1 MSFISLGFLVFLV
14 ISVFIYYLIPKKYQ
28 WIWLLTISY
37 FFYLCSG
44 IKTVFFIIFTTI
56 TTFLGGIALSNIH
69 IKRNEYF
76 SKHKSE
82 MSSDDKKEYKKV
94 TKKKKRRT
102 LILILI
108 ANFGVWAILKYT
120 GFAIDNLNVVLK
132 EFLHLENTV
141 QRIDF
146 ILPMGISFYT
156 FQAMGYI
163 IDVYQGKYEADKNIF
178 KFALF
183 VSFFPQI
190 LQGPIGRYNKL
201 AHQFFEKHSFDW
213 VRIQHGVQLI
223 AWGFFKKMVL
233 ADRAATVADCAF
245 QYVHLY
251 SDIPMMYGVLMYAV
265 QVYADFA
272 GAMDIVVGAAELFDI
287 QLEANFRQPMFAVS
301 ISDFWHRW
309 HITLGTWMKDYIF
322 YPFSL
327 SKVMNKF
334 GKFARKLFGNTVGR
348 ILPICIANLL
358 IFFIVGIWHGPEWKY
373 IAYGMYNGLLISLT
387 NLLEPLYPKMFQ
399 LTHIN
404 PNTKVWKCIKI
415 FRTFLLFYIS
425 LYFERAVSVYASF
438 IMLRN
443 SITGFTFSALSDGSL
458 ESLGLGV
465 KGALILLVGC
475 SAWFIVSV
483 LKEKGINV
491 REAIDR
497 KPFIIRWAIYIAL
510 VLAIPCLGKISETQ
524 GGFMYAQF

>member
-14 ISVFIYYLIPKKYQ
+14 ISIIVYYLIPKKYQ
-28 WIWLLTISY
+28 WIWLLMISY

-82 MSSDDKKEYKKV
+82 MSSDEKKEYKKF
-94 TKKKKRRT
+94 TKKKKRCT

-108 ANFGVWAILKYT
+108 ANFGVWAVLKYT
-120 GFAIDNLNVVLK
+120 GFAIDNLNVILK
-132 EFLHLENTV
+132 EFLHLESTIN
-141 QRIDF
+141 RIDF

-163 IDVYQGKYEADKNIF
+163 IDVYQGKYEADKNVL

-213 VRIQHGVQLI
+213 VRIQHGAQLI

-233 ADRAATVADCAF
+233 ADRAATVADSAF
-245 QYVHLY
+245 RYVHLY
-251 SDIPMMYGVLMYAV
+251 SGIPMLYGVLMYAV

-272 GAMDIVVGAAELFDI
+272 GAMDIVVGAAELFGI
-287 QLEANFRQPMFAVS
+287 KLEANFRQPMFAVS

-327 SKVMNKF
+327 SKMMNKF

-358 IFFIVGIWHGPEWKY
+358 IFFIVGVWHGPEWKY

-425 LYFERAVSVYASF
+425 LYFERAVSVEAAF
-438 IMLRN
+438 IMMRN

-465 KGALILLVGC
+465 KGALILFVGC
-475 SAWFIVSV
+475 GAWFIVSV

-497 KPFIIRWAIYIAL
+497 KPLIIRWAIYIAL